1 MADDQTIRDLTDQL
15 EDLVRTLN
23 ATARTGRADPTAGFD
38 RGVKSLVNAMAKM
51 TAVLKGQTTTRREES
66 KFMRRFAADVERNT
80 KAQEKQAAEIE
91 RRTSQQRQQ
100 NRQEDRVK
108 QKSLSEQL
116 AENRKG
122 TSVSRQLYEQLEGAS
137 SASQFLRNQFYDL
150 SGSSKLGQ
158 AGLRGLAAAADGTA
172 KALNTYASS
181 VYKGEIGATTAAR
194 ALKDFVEPI
203 TSTASALLFFGSFF
217 TPGGWVIKG
226 LMRFGAILLEIL
238 PGYALKLNEVA
249 AEQADSLFKS
259 FREISAAGVNLNT
272 GMDGVFDTLQTLG
285 MSTAEIAEF
294 NRVMTDAAKN
304 VVFFGATAGMGAQE
318 FAKVAGGLYKSDLGR
333 NLELLGITAA
343 EQRDAAL
350 MYMTIQARTGQ
361 LQLKNTDK
369 LIKESGNFAKELD
382 LAAQL
387 TGQTR
392 REQAQAREAALAE
405 PRLRS
410 AIIAERAAA
419 ERGDAG
425 AQQRLARLERAS
437 ELAAIVGRFDPR
449 AATGIRQAAAG
460 GGALTTPEAQAAEM
474 TYGINRVLSDPNMP
488 LPDALRMLSA
498 NAKTNIEALA
508 GVTRMTGTI
517 EAIQTDVVGAA
528 DFYTKLEA
536 TIAGARDANMSLVD
550 YLESLKLAQ
559 QQPGETTT
567 MMTDA
572 ARMDQ
577 ASALTMQRTVNTF
590 NAATNIYSVASK
602 GFSDAV
608 QAFAR
613 ITGVTPVPGGVP
625 GGAAGATA
633 PVTQS
638 YMDRV
643 AQLESGNKNVPTGGG
658 GGTSTAFGLYQI
670 TKTTFDALA
679 AQKGSALAGRTFDDM
694 KADVGLQRQAMQMLT
709 DQNTAAL
716 INAGVSSTDAAKYL
730 AHVLGAPTAIKLLKA
745 RGDEY
750 VGNVIDR
757 QAMANNP
764 NIFRGV
770 GSVIDLKNRIQ
781 MLTGSEFA
789 LGGIA
794 SGPRSGYSAVLHGT
808 EAVVPLP
815 DGKTIP
821 VAMADG
827 DLSRRQQMDMMN
839 QQLAKL
845 DDIVS
850 VMREQ
855 IAVSNKIL
863 RVQQA

>member
-23 ATARTGRADPTAGFD
+23 ATASTGRADPTGGFD

-51 TAVLKGQTTTRREES
+51 TAVLKGQSMTRREES
-66 KFMRRFAADVERNT
+66 KFMRRFTADVERNT

-91 RRTSQQRQQ
+91 RRVSQQRQQ
-100 NRQEDRVK
+100 ARQEDRVK
-108 QKSLSEQL
+108 QRSLAEQL

-122 TSVSRQLYEQLEGAS
+122 TAISRQLYEQLEGAS

-158 AGLRGLAAAADGTA
+158 AGLRMLGSAASGTA

-181 VYKGEIGATTAAR
+181 VYKGEIGAANAAR

-217 TPGGWVIKG
+217 TPGGWVVKG
-226 LMRFGAILLEIL
+226 LMRFGAILLEVL
-238 PGYALKLNEVA
+238 PGYALKLNETA
-249 AEQADSLFKS
+249 AEQADALFKS
-259 FREISAAGVNLNT
+259 FREISAAGVNFNT
-272 GMDGVFDTLQTLG
+272 GMDGVFETLQTLG

-294 NRVMTDAAKN
+294 NRVMADAAKN

-318 FAKVAGGLYKSDLGR
+318 FAKVAGGLYKSELGR

-343 EQRDAAL
+343 DQREAAL

-361 LQLKNTDK
+361 LQLKNTDR
-369 LIKESGNFAKELD
+369 LIKETGNFAKELD

-410 AIIAERAAA
+410 AIIAERSAA
-419 ERGDAG
+419 EGGDIG

-437 ELAAIVGRFDPR
+437 QLAAIVGRFDPR

-460 GGALTTPEAQAAEM
+460 GGALTTPEAVAAEM

-528 DFYTKLEA
+528 DFYTKLDA
-536 TIAGARDANMSLVD
+536 TIAAARDSNMSLVD
-550 YLESLKLAQ
+550 YLESLKRAQ
-559 QQPGETTT
+559 QQPGSTTEL
-567 MMTDA
+567 MTDA

-577 ASALTMQRTVNTF
+577 GSALLMQRTVNTF
-590 NAATNIYSVASK
+590 TVATDIYSTASK

-608 QAFAR
+608 QALAK
-613 ITGVTPVPGGVP
+613 IIGVSPVPGGVP
-625 GGAAGATA
+625 GGVGGVA
-633 PVTQS
+633 PTSQA
-638 YMDRV
+638 YIDKV
-643 AQLESGNKNVPTGGG
+643 AQLESGNRNIPTAGG
-658 GGTSTAFGLYQI
+658 GGTSSAYGLYQI
-670 TKTTFDALA
+670 TRSTFEGLA
-679 AQKGSALAGRTFDDM
+679 AQKGSALAGRTFEQM
-694 KADVGLQRQAMQMLT
+694 QTDVGLQRQAMQLLT

-716 INAGVSSTDAAKYL
+716 ANAGVSTTDAAKYL

-750 VGNVIDR
+750 VGNVIGQ
-757 QAMANNP
+757 QAISNNP

-770 GSVIDLKNRIQ
+770 GSVIDLKNRIR

-821 VAMADG
+821 VTMPDAQVAQGQQIEMM
-827 DLSRRQQMDMMN
+827 SR
-839 QQLAKL
+839 QLNRL
-845 DDIVS
+845 DDIVTA
-850 VMREQ
+850 MREQ